1 MPQSRILNKLR
12 AAAAAERKEAVT
24 SVMRYE
30 ALTAKIT
37 AYQNGVGEAPTVEEF
52 QQWREDV
59 ERTVALRRLQSGMTE
74 K

>member
-1 MPQSRILNKLR
+1 
-12 AAAAAERKEAVT
+12 
-24 SVMRYE
+24 MRYE

>member
-1 MPQSRILNKLR
+1 MPNSPILDKLR
-12 AAAAAERKEAVT
+12 AAAHAERSDALTGLE
-24 SVMRYE
+24 RYQ

-59 ERTVALRRLQSGMTE
+59 ERTVALRRMEGGVSE
-74 K
+74 D

>member
-1 MPQSRILNKLR
+1 MPPSRILNKLR

-59 ERTVALRRLQSGMTE
+59 ERTVALRRLQGGITE

>member
-12 AAAAAERKEAVT
+12 AAAAAERQETVT
-24 SVMRYE
+24 SVERYE